1 MKKIAIFLVLFFT
14 ANSYLF
20 AQETGTKAD
29 EVDKLKEELRQLKGQ
44 FETMK
49 SNYENKINQLETKIT
64 QLEQKIT
71 VAEVKPAQIAQAPQ
85 GPLGRYFQN
94 FNPDI
99 SVIGDFTF
107 HSTDKKSDEQY
118 NQFKMRQAELAFSAP
133 VDPYA
138 KADLFLHVE
147 PNDGGWNIGL
157 CEGYMTLLNL
167 PIENLQGKIGKFKAN
182 FGKVNRLHLHSLPWV
197 DYPNMLTNYFGEE
210 GMSQPGVSVS
220 YLIPNPWNHY
230 AELTFEAMNNR
241 NAASFAGS
249 SGRDMVYLAHLKN
262 FFDINEEST
271 LELGGSFATGPN
283 DDGHG
288 KNRTNLEGIDL
299 TYKWRPLKEGLY
311 RSLVF
316 QNEVLFSQKDNVGDD
331 ELGRK
336 EIDSWGAYSSLQYQF
351 AKRWS
356 AFGRYDFSEFPD
368 YSNRHD
374 NAYSTGL
381 TFAQSEYCFWR
392 LQFKHTDKDYDKD
405 VNEVWLQCNFGLG
418 PHRKHEY

>member
-1 MKKIAIFLVLFFT
+1 MVS
-14 ANSYLF
+14 SYLF
-20 AQETGTKAD
+20 AHEIPPNNN
-29 EVDKLKEELRQLKGQ
+29 EVDKLREEIEMLKGQ
-44 FETMK
+44 FEEMK
-49 SNYENKINQLETKIT
+49 SNYETKINRLETKIGQLQQQTAAVETKSSQIT
-64 QLEQKIT
+64 QSS
-71 VAEVKPAQIAQAPQ
+71 QA
-85 GPLGRYFQN
+85 GLSRYFQN

-99 SVIGDFTF
+99 SVIGDFTY
-107 HSTDKKSDEQY
+107 HGTDKKDDEQY
-118 NQFKMRQAELAFSAP
+118 NQFKMRQVELAFSAP

-138 KADLFLHVE
+138 RADLFLHVE
-147 PNDGGWNIGL
+147 PHGDEWNVGL

-210 GMSQPGVSVS
+210 GMSQPGVSAS
-220 YLIPNPWNHY
+220 YLIPNPWNQY
-230 AELTFEAMNNR
+230 AELTFEVMNNH

-262 FFDINEEST
+262 FFDINETST
-271 LELGGSFATGPN
+271 LELGGSLATGPN

-288 KNRTNLEGIDL
+288 KNRTTLEGIDL

-311 RSLVF
+311 KSLTF

-331 ELGRK
+331 ETGRK
-336 EIDSWGAYSSLQYQF
+336 QIDSWGAYSSLQYQF

-356 AFGRYDFSEFPD
+356 IFSRYDFSEFPD
-368 YSNRHD
+368 YANRHD
-374 NAYSTGL
+374 NAISGGL

-392 LQFKHTDKDYDKD
+392 LQFKRTDRDYAKDS
-405 VNEVWLQCNFGLG
+405 NEVWLQCNFGLG